1 MPLDHM
7 AAVQPANYRIMG
19 PPWWT
24 PFGRYRLVDL
34 STGRVIT
41 RSHDDE
47 DLGRRGE
54 RLAYLDRLRCVF
66 ENKILEEQ
74 F

>member
-1 MPLDHM
+1 MPLDLM

-34 STGRVIT
+34 STGRVIA
-41 RSHDDE
+41 RSLE
-47 DLGRRGE
+47 PQTIRGW
-54 RLAYLDRLRCVF
+54 LINA
-66 ENKILEEQ
+66 Q
-74 F
+74 